1 MLTTL
6 TMMSP
11 GSDARRHAPATAR
24 NRQPILQVLQQ
35 VLPPQGTVLEIA
47 SGSGEHAVFFA
58 PRLAP
63 RCWLPSDVD
72 PTALASIKA
81 WQQQCPCDTLYP
93 PLPLDAAAPD
103 WPQTVVQQRPGDDPI
118 TAIVAINMI
127 HISPW
132 QSCLGLLAGAGGLL
146 PAGGILYLYGPFQRQ
161 GGHTAPSNEAFDRSL
176 RSQNPAWGVR
186 HLEAVAEVAARHDLS
201 LAEVVDMPANN
212 LSVVFRRG

>member
-1 MLTTL
+1 MLTPL
-6 TMMSP
+6 TMMSS
-11 GSDARRHAPATAR
+11 GSDLRRHAPATAR
-24 NRQPILQVLQQ
+24 NRQPILQVLQR
-35 VLPPQGTVLEIA
+35 VLSPQGMVLEIA
-47 SGSGEHAVFFA
+47 SGSGEHAVFLA

-63 RCWLPSDVD
+63 RPWLPSDVD

-81 WQQQCPCDTLYP
+81 WQQECPCDTLYP
-93 PLPLDAAAPD
+93 PLQLDAAAPD
-103 WPQTVVQQRPGDDPI
+103 WPQTVAQQDPSRGPI

-132 QSCLGLLAGAGGLL
+132 QSCLGLMAGAGALL
-146 PAGGILYLYGPFQRQ
+146 PAGGILYLYGPFQRH

-186 HLEAVAEVAARHDLS
+186 HLETVAEVAAAHDFT

-212 LSVVFRRG
+212 LSVIFRRG